1 MLEHP
6 YIVCLCPLALAGE
19 MDLTWSCYVFPQGMP
34 PATVTLVGPGAG
46 YGDARARPGGE
57 NSNLGEF
64 PISISFLH
72 LSHFLYG
79 TYIIHA

>member
-1 MLEHP
+1 
-6 YIVCLCPLALAGE
+6 
-19 MDLTWSCYVFPQGMP
+19 MP